1 MAYTQAD
8 VDEVTKEASEE
19 IVNLV
24 SPEESEMFEEIFAS
38 VTGSGSRKDTPDSML
53 GFGVE
58 ALQFLQTPAVIG
70 MVSTVAGFLFSEVVK
85 SLKDESSVIIKAKIK
100 KLFKKGMEDPR
111 ELLPAFTK
119 DQYATL
125 KKMAFD
131 SAKKFGATDDAAEKM
146 SLALLGSMNLPQG
159 K

>member
-8 VDEVTKEASEE
+8 VDEVTRETSAE
-19 IVNLV
+19 IVQIV
-24 SPEESEMFEEIFAS
+24 SPEESDMFEEIFAS
-38 VTGSGSRKDTPDSML
+38 VRSSDAGKENPDSML
-53 GFGVE
+53 GFGVD

-70 MVSTVAGFLFSEVVK
+70 MVSTVAGFLFSELVK

-100 KLFKKGMEDPR
+100 KLFKKSKDDPK

-119 DQYATL
+119 EQYANL
-125 KKMAFD
+125 KKLAFD

-146 SLALLGSMNLPQG
+146 SLALLGSMNLPQE
-159 K
+159 